1 MTNTNELAACYEA
14 LDRLKNGTP
23 RVEKFIGL
31 ELDKITNSIVSQE
44 AGHDKGYIKNK
55 RANHQGIVGAI
66 NDISNPMQ
74 VNTLSKSE
82 VNRRHKDKVKNLNEK
97 LGMTQEFLEDSLARE
112 ILLMARLKE
121 LEDELYKLSKVV
133 RI

>member
-14 LDRLKNGTP
+14 LERLKNGVP
-23 RVEKFIGL
+23 RIERFIGL

-55 RANHQGIVGAI
+55 RVNHQGIVGAI
-66 NDISNPMQ
+66 NDISNPTQ

-82 VNRRHKDKVKNLNEK
+82 VNRRHKDKVKNLNKK
-97 LGMTQEFLEDSLARE
+97 LELTEGFLEESLARE

-121 LEDELYKLSKVV
+121 LEDELYKLNKVV